1 MKRIEKVVEAIKKNR
16 EIMKRLNK
24 EEYYTPEMLAGDML
38 TYVKALKDGRVR
50 YSVISVSR
58 SGMSRQIEIISCEK
72 SADYGYWFR
81 QYGRMLEMLG
91 YRVNRD
97 NLVVVSGCGMS
108 MTFHVN
114 YSLMHTFCRLGLVS
128 KAVCGKLSQKIN

>member
-1 MKRIEKVVEAIKKNR
+1 MKRIEKVIEAIKGNK

-24 EEYYTPEMLAGDML
+24 EAYCTPELLASDMQ

-50 YSVISVSR
+50 YSVMSVSR

-72 SADYGYWFR
+72 SDYGYWFR

-97 NLVVVSGCGMS
+97 NLVVVNGCGMS

-114 YSLMHTFCRLGLVS
+114 YSLIHTFCRLGLIS
-128 KAVCGKLSQKIN
+128 KAVCSKLSQKIN

>member
-1 MKRIEKVVEAIKKNR
+1 MKRIDRVIAAIKGSR

-24 EEYYTPEMLAGDML
+24 EEYYTPEQLASDMQ
-38 TYVKALKDGRVR
+38 TYVNALKDGRVR

-72 SADYGYWFR
+72 SDYGYWFR

-91 YRVNRD
+91 YRVNHD
-97 NLVVVSGCGMS
+97 NLVVVNGCGMS

-114 YSLMHTFCRLGLVS
+114 YGLMHTFRRLGLVS
-128 KAVCGKLSQKIN
+128 TAVCGKLAQKIN